1 MAVVFREAISMIW
14 ELIKHFIKKL
24 PGIRYVV
31 EGRDRYIQLYTDLL
45 NDKNRLER
53 QLLVLEDSIA
63 KREQALASLNEEN
76 GGLKE
81 ENRNYKDKV
90 DRKSTRLNSSHIH

>member
-1 MAVVFREAISMIW
+1 MIW

-45 NDKNRLER
+45 NDKS
-53 QLLVLEDSIA
+53 VG
-63 KREQALASLNEEN
+63 EE
-76 GGLKE
+76 E
-81 ENRNYKDKV
+81 AYC
-90 DRKSTRLNSSHIH
+90 I